1 MVLVDKIVAN
11 CLASNITAIEDY
23 SLIFV
28 APATVIRTF
37 LGVSTEQ
44 KSRKVEKEDCRVTE
58 AYFGNPSSGVQRCV
72 AEMTANYQL
81 FSDMPIAKTE
91 KETCGM
97 LQPHSQVSRELP
109 MKDGEHLVLP
119 KSKRISQKS
128 KQLSSGK

>member
-72 AEMTANYQL
+72 PEMTANYQL
-81 FSDMPIAKTE
+81 FSDMPSAKTE
-91 KETCGM
+91 KGIKRASNEGRRTSCFAKIK
-97 LQPHSQVSRELP
+97 
-109 MKDGEHLVLP
+109 KDFTE
-119 KSKRISQKS
+119 I
-128 KQLSSGK
+128 